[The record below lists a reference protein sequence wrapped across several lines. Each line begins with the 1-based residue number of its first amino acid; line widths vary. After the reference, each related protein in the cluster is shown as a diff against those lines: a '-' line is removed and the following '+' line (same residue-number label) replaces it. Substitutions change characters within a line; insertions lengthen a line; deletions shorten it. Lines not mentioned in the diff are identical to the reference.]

1 MLTKIEQIKRGA
13 HEKNSNCAF
22 LQRFFGLFK
31 VQLFFDV
38 ESNIFKEKDRYLV
51 VIIYRI
57 AREESLHKVN
67 KFQQV

>member
-38 ESNIFKEKDRYLV
+38 ESNIFKEKDRYLGALFTQSHV
-51 VIIYRI
+51 RRVYT
-57 AREESLHKVN
+57 K
-67 KFQQV
+67 

>member
-13 HEKNSNCAF
+13 HEKNSNCVF
-22 LQRFFGLFK
+22 LQHYFDLFK

-51 VIIYRI
+51 VIIYTI

>member
-1 MLTKIEQIKRGA
+1 MRKILIVL
-13 HEKNSNCAF
+13 F
-22 LQRFFGLFK
+22 LQHFFGLFK

-51 VIIYRI
+51 VIIYTI